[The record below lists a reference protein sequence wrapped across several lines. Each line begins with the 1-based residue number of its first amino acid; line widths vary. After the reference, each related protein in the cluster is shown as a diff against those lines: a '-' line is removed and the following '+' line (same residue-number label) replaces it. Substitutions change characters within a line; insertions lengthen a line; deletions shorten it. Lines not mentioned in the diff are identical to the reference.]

1 LCVARRLSRR
11 DLDVFRLGT
20 AMTAGEYSHTLTPC
34 RTVAGLLQ
42 NRDRA
47 EIGSCEAPGQR

>member
-1 LCVARRLSRR
+1 
-11 DLDVFRLGT
+11 
-20 AMTAGEYSHTLTPC
+20 MTAGEYSHTLTPC